1 MVLIFSALLAV
12 VLRATFQKYYSIR
25 KMQEESNTSVKFS
38 LRLLEIMKRRGL
50 TQKDLS
56 LLTNLSQGAVSKYL
70 RGVSLPKSMELYR
83 MSKVLGVTMEWL
95 MGDDDLLADGGNDG
109 YWQQEA
115 IRLKTK
121 LDMAI
126 STLDGALK
134 SLKSVK

>member
-1 MVLIFSALLAV
+1 
-12 VLRATFQKYYSIR
+12 
-25 KMQEESNTSVKFS
+25 
-38 LRLLEIMKRRGL
+38 MKRRGL

-83 MSKVLGVTMEWL
+83 MSKVLGVPMEWL
-95 MGDDDLLADGGNDG
+95 MGDDDLLADGNDG

-115 IRLKTK
+115 IRLKTR

-126 STLDGALK
+126 STLDEVLK

>member
-1 MVLIFSALLAV
+1 
-12 VLRATFQKYYSIR
+12 
-25 KMQEESNTSVKFS
+25 
-38 LRLLEIMKRRGL
+38 
-50 TQKDLS
+50 
-56 LLTNLSQGAVSKYL
+56 
-70 RGVSLPKSMELYR
+70 MELYR